1 MALRCKLGLALV
13 ASGAAGMAL
22 IGCSETM
29 SLVDLPNLSK
39 LPGKLL
45 SKEEQ
50 AKTMNQMLEK
60 GQTHQV
66 EAAKEIEFDYRTNA
80 FGQVPFALMLFLQ
93 ESTPTGEQ
101 QVCEE

>member
-1 MALRCKLGLALV
+1 
-13 ASGAAGMAL
+13 MAL

-66 EAAKEIEFDYRTNA
+66 EAAKEIEA
-80 FGQVPFALMLFLQ
+80 AKGPEKEAK
-93 ESTPTGEQ
+93 
-101 QVCEE
+101 

>member
-66 EAAKEIEFDYRTNA
+66 EAAKEIEA
-80 FGQVPFALMLFLQ
+80 AKGPEKEAK
-93 ESTPTGEQ
+93 
-101 QVCEE
+101 

>member
-1 MALRCKLGLALV
+1 MAVRCKLGLALV

-39 LPGKLL
+39 LPGKRL

-66 EAAKEIEFDYRTNA
+66 EAAKEIEA
-80 FGQVPFALMLFLQ
+80 AKGPEKEAK
-93 ESTPTGEQ
+93 
-101 QVCEE
+101 

>member
-66 EAAKEIEFDYRTNA
+66 EDAKEIDAAKGPEKEA
-80 FGQVPFALMLFLQ
+80 K
-93 ESTPTGEQ
+93 
-101 QVCEE
+101 

>member
-1 MALRCKLGLALV
+1 MAVRCKLGLALV

-22 IGCSETM
+22 LGCSETL
-29 SLVDLPNLSK
+29 SLVDLPNISR

-60 GQTHQV
+60 GQTHQAD
-66 EAAKEIEFDYRTNA
+66 AAKEIEA
-80 FGQVPFALMLFLQ
+80 GKEA
-93 ESTPTGEQ
+93 EKAK
-101 QVCEE
+101 